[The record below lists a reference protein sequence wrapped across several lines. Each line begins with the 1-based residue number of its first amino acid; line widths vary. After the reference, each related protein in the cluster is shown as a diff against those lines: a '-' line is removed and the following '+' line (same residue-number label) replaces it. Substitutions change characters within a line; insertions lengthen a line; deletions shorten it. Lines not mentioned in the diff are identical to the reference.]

1 MPPCRDWQPV
11 VVSALGSTALVPFGI
26 AGATTLIEASYVGED
41 VENVIL
47 KLLQNYD

>member
-1 MPPCRDWQPV
+1 MPPRAETTTGCHSLQ
-11 VVSALGSTALVPFGI
+11 GSTALVPFGI
-26 AGATTLIEASYVGED
+26 AGATTLIEASNVGED